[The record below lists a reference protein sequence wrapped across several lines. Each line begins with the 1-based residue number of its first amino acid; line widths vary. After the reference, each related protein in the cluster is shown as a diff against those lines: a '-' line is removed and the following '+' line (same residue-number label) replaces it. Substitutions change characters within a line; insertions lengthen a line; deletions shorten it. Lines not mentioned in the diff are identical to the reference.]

1 VGLRLHRGFDGFRW
15 LVAGGWGVSAGHTPG
30 PFECISGNEIW
41 STKSLTNTPIAKV
54 FKRLQPGETEANTR
68 LIACA
73 PELLEV
79 LKELHE
85 SASYWSEYDV
95 PIGIVDRIRS
105 AITKAT
111 GETP

>member
-1 VGLRLHRGFDGFRW
+1 M
-15 LVAGGWGVSAGHTPG
+15 SAGFTPG
-30 PFECISGNEIW
+30 PWELADENNQCCSVLLGTKHNLNCTLDRYDYCTGQLVISREEM
-41 STKSLTNTPIAKV
+41 L
-54 FKRLQPGETEANTR
+54 ANAH
-68 LIACA
+68 LVAAA

-95 PIGIVDRIRS
+95 PIGMVDRIRS